1 MKAFALTLIGTLLA
15 LGLVTG
21 ADAQTGGPAA
31 PGTANPE
38 ARGTSTPPPGPG
50 AVDRPVDRPDI
61 GSGRDGGAALP
72 RQGTPEMPGIFGLS
86 ATTVALLAALLFIVI
101 VLAVM
106 ARNRGASHP
115 RIDVDRRL

>member
-1 MKAFALTLIGTLLA
+1 MKAFAMTLIGTLLA

-31 PGTANPE
+31 PGTVNPE
-38 ARGTSTPPPGPG
+38 PKGTSTPPAGPG
-50 AVDRPVDRPDI
+50 AVDRPNVGVEP
-61 GSGRDGGAALP
+61 GRDGGAALP
-72 RQGTPEMPGIFGLS
+72 RQGTPETPGIFGLS
-86 ATTVALLAALLFIVI
+86 PTTVALLAALLFIVI

-106 ARNRGASHP
+106 ARNRGSQP